1 MLQPIIGYLKWWV
14 WSKNLHGVHSPF
26 LFKFV
31 RECVY
36 GKDELSKF
44 QNIEQ
49 IRDELLKNQNVLTFT
64 DYGAGS
70 AKDKRRASGADSI
83 INRRISQ
90 IAKNSLQQKK
100 YCRLLHRIV
109 NYFQVNTVLE
119 LGTSLGIT
127 TSYLAIGD
135 NSPTIYT
142 VEGAKTIAENAQQV
156 FERQNLKNICL
167 FTNTFDEYF
176 QTIEKDTKFDL
187 VIIDGNH
194 RGDATLKYFDLI
206 VQHIHNGSVV
216 ILDDIRWSESMYK
229 AWCAITR
236 SSDATVTLDLYKLGI
251 VFFNK
256 NLSKENFKIRF

>member
-1 MLQPIIGYLKWWV
+1 MPHPAIGYIKWWIG
-14 WSKNLHGVHSPF
+14 SKNLHGIHSPF

-31 RECVY
+31 RDCVY
-36 GKDELSKF
+36 SKDELSKF

-49 IRDELLKNQNVLTFT
+49 IREQLLQNQNVLTFT

-70 AKDKRRASGADSI
+70 LRDRQRALGTDTTKRRK
-83 INRRISQ
+83 ISQ

-100 YCRLLHRIV
+100 FCRLLHRIV

-127 TSYLAIGD
+127 TSYMAIGD
-135 NSPTIYT
+135 RLPMIYT
-142 VEGAKTIAENAQQV
+142 VEGAKAIAENAQQV
-156 FERQNLKNICL
+156 FDRQNLKNICL
-167 FTNTFDEYF
+167 FTNTFEEYF
-176 QTIEKDTKFDL
+176 QTISTDTKFDL

-194 RGDATLKYFDLI
+194 RGDATLKYFNLLI
-206 VQHIHNGSVV
+206 QHIHNGSVL

-229 AWCAITR
+229 AWGAITE
-236 SSDATVTLDLYKLGI
+236 SSHATVTLDLYKLGI